1 MALAVGSAVAVAVAV
16 AVALTGCGSSS
27 GSRPAPWSKPAAS
40 GQVTTSTI
48 PAPGPVATPAR
59 GDGAGDQPQTPALP
73 DPSDPAFE
81 LRVQGLWQAIVD
93 DVPDRGLGCFFPRE
107 AYRQV
112 KAISDPDGDYRSRL
126 IAAYRQDIHAAH
138 QQLLGGAVNFQ
149 GIDVPTGAA
158 QWIRPGVE
166 SNKGPY
172 WRVYGTKL
180 HYTAGGQPGTV
191 TVTSMISWRGQWFV
205 VHLGP
210 IR

>member
-1 MALAVGSAVAVAVAV
+1 MGPVSSA
-16 AVALTGCGSSS
+16 
-27 GSRPAPWSKPAAS
+27 R
-40 GQVTTSTI
+40 VTTSASD
-48 PAPGPVATPAR
+48 PAPAATPAR
-59 GDGAGDQPQTPALP
+59 GDGAGDRPQTPALP
-73 DPSDPAFE
+73 DPSDPAFQ
-81 LRVQGLWQAIVD
+81 LRVQDLWQAIVD
-93 DVPDRGLGCFFPRE
+93 DVPDRGLAFFFPRA

-112 KAISDPDGDYRSRL
+112 KAVSDPDGDYQSRL
-126 IAAYRQDIHAAH
+126 ITAYRQDIHSAH
-138 QQLLGGAVNFQ
+138 QQVAGAAATLQ

-191 TVTSMISWRGQWFV
+191 AVTSMISWRGQWFV
-205 VHLGP
+205 VHLGA

>member
-1 MALAVGSAVAVAVAV
+1 VASGRRTTT
-16 AVALTGCGSSS
+16 ALTTT
-27 GSRPAPWSKPAAS
+27 PAPTPAA
-40 GQVTTSTI
+40 TS
-48 PAPGPVATPAR
+48 AR
-59 GDGAGDQPQTPALP
+59 GDGAGDQPQTPLLP
-73 DPSDPAFE
+73 DPSDPAFQ

-93 DVPDRGLGCFFPRE
+93 DVPDRGLGFFFPRA

-112 KAISDPDGDYRSRL
+112 KAISDPDGDYQSRL

-138 QQLLGGAVNFQ
+138 QQLRAGAATFQ

-158 QWIRPGVE
+158 QWIRPGIE

-180 HYTAGGQPGTV
+180 HYTAAGQPGTV

-205 VHLGP
+205 VHLGA